1 MEDSTSFAPTYV
13 PTAEELEQAFSALGD
28 SVWVIDTL
36 SAEGP
41 REGQTAEEAAEEIER
56 NVAHLKLMIEKEYI
70 KNAGRS
76 LAAYTAAI
84 KKGA

>member
-13 PTAEELEQAFSALGD
+13 PTAEELERHFSALGD

-56 NVAHLKLMIEKEYI
+56 NVAHLKLMIEKDYI
-70 KNAGRS
+70 KSAGRS

>member
-28 SVWVIDTL
+28 SVWVIDSL
-36 SAEGP
+36 VESP
-41 REGQTAEEAAEEIER
+41 RENQTAEEAAEEIER
-56 NVAHLKLMIEKEYI
+56 NVAHLKLMIEKDYI
-70 KNAGRS
+70 KSAGRS